1 MTIRLRTPSRAAGF
15 LTITLL
21 LAACSDA
28 TEGSG
33 TGDASN
39 VSVQPDKAGNSD
51 ESGPRTLVLATVS
64 SPERPRGAVAA
75 RFAEELSTS
84 DGDLAVEVHYGA
96 SDPVADF
103 TSGAADMLLVPT
115 LQLDTM
121 GVDSFRAL
129 SMPLIIDDDEQA
141 DRVAADPVVARMLG
155 GLDAIDA
162 TGLLF
167 APVAGIHLAL
177 QGEEP
182 LRSIDQ
188 LAGGVRAVPQ
198 GDLTDAV
205 YRAMGTTAVHDL
217 NDDAWDAAV
226 QNGDV
231 VAKEFPTALVGVG
244 PLPVVMATNFT
255 LYYDFVVLL
264 IRNDVLADLTTEQV
278 DTLRA
283 AAASAQQ
290 RSIDERSSEDDAFR
304 DECSKGADLSAA
316 PVTLWAQTGRAV
328 DDLLLGELED
338 PATRETY
345 DAIKRAAGQ
354 RSVSWPNECRNGEV
368 VPYEPPTDPDAVLA
382 DGTYRVDGRTVDQ
395 LLVSGV
401 SPDTA
406 NPGNEVDYW
415 DFAVA
420 DGVATLT
427 AHYPDGRV
435 TAAESDYSVNDGLV
449 TFQPKPGSDGFGGR
463 FALSITA
470 EGFRLEPLR
479 TDDVAELNISYDVAG
494 LGLFEFTEV
503 G

>member
-1 MTIRLRTPSRAAGF
+1 MTIRLRTPLTTAGL

-21 LAACSDA
+21 VAACSTAAD
-28 TEGSG
+28 GSG
-33 TGDASN
+33 AGDAST
-39 VSVQPDKAGNSD
+39 VTARPDKAGNSD
-51 ESGPRTLVLATVS
+51 EGGSRTLVLTTIS
-64 SPERPRGAVAA
+64 SPERPRGSVAA
-75 RFAEELSTS
+75 RFAEELSAS
-84 DGDLAVEVHYGA
+84 GGDLAVDVEYGA
-96 SDPVADF
+96 SDPVGDF
-103 TSGAADMLLVPT
+103 TSGAADMLLVPA

-129 SMPLIIDDDEQA
+129 SMPLLIDDDEQA
-141 DRVAADPVVARMLG
+141 DRVAVDPVVEQMMD

-162 TGLLF
+162 TGLLL

-182 LRSIDQ
+182 LRSLDQ

-198 GDLTDAV
+198 GDLVDAV
-205 YRAMGTTAVHDL
+205 YEAMGTTAVHDL

-226 QNGDV
+226 QNGEV

-264 IRNDVLADLTTEQV
+264 VRNDVLADLTAGQL
-278 DTLRA
+278 DTLQA
-283 AAASAQQ
+283 AAAAAQE
-290 RSIDERSSEDDAFR
+290 RSIAERAREDDAFR
-304 DECSKGADLSAA
+304 DECSKGAVLSAA

-328 DDLLLGELED
+328 DDLVLDQLED
-338 PATRETY
+338 PATRKTY

-354 RSVSWPNECRNGEV
+354 RTVSWPNECRNGEV
-368 VPYEPPTDPDAVLA
+368 IPYQPPTDPDAVLA
-382 DGTYRVDGRTVDQ
+382 EGTYRVDGRTVDQ

-415 DFAVA
+415 ELELAG
-420 DGVATLT
+420 GVATLSS
-427 AHYPDGRV
+427 HYPDGRV
-435 TAAESDYSVNDGLV
+435 TTAESDYSVNDGVVAFL
-449 TFQPKPGSDGFGGR
+449 PRPGGDGLGGR
-463 FALSITA
+463 VALSLTA
-470 EGFRLEPLR
+470 DGFRLEPLP